1 MELRL
6 LAVGDVLTH
15 LDIVRA
21 AAGRGYAMLFQHMA
35 PVFREADILL
45 GNQETGLTDRVEPS
59 GFPVFATPTAVGTAE
74 EEAGFDL
81 LTLATN
87 HTLDRG
93 KKGMADAVDFWSKR
107 ETALAIGIRRRS
119 DGAEACVAGG
129 KPYTVIERNGI
140 RVAFLNYTD
149 PTNLHMN
156 PLSGDY
162 RVSLLRKSRRK
173 TIAEEIRAARAE
185 ADFAVVCAHWGI
197 EYLYEPVKSQ
207 KKWADLFV
215 DAGADLVIG
224 THPHVVEPLGKVTAA
239 DGREVPVFWSL
250 GNFISCQCFP
260 GTLLGGLAEVTFRLG
275 EGERAVTCE
284 LKPLIAHADE
294 DGFTVYPLAGYTE
307 EQCLSNRIAQNI
319 AREFGEPVTAAGT
332 RELFEKI
339 QNGTAL
345 REARFKKPSDVR
357 RYNAGR
363 IVKLLKKH
371 APH

>member
-6 LAVGDVLTH
+6 MAVGDVLTH
-15 LDIVRA
+15 LEIVRA
-21 AAGRGYAMLFQHMA
+21 AEGRGYGMLFQNMA

-45 GNQETGLTDRVEPS
+45 GNQETGLSDRVKPG
-59 GFPVFATPTAVGTAE
+59 GFPVFSTPTGVGIAE

-93 KKGMADAVDFWSKR
+93 KKGMADAVDFWSGRK
-107 ETALAIGIRRRS
+107 TAAAIGIRCREN
-119 DGAEACVAGG
+119 GAEACVPGG

-149 PTNLHMN
+149 PTNLHVN
-156 PLSGDY
+156 PLSGPY
-162 RVSLLRKSRRK
+162 RVSRLKKSRRK
-173 TIAEEIRAARAE
+173 AISAEIRAACAE
-185 ADFAVVCAHWGI
+185 ADFTVVCAHWGI

-207 KKWADLFV
+207 QKWAKLFA

-239 DGREVPVFWSL
+239 DGKEVPVYWSL

-260 GTLLGGLAEVTFRLG
+260 GTLLGGLAGVTLRLG
-275 EGERAVTCE
+275 EGERAVSCE

-294 DGFTVYPLAGYTE
+294 NGFTVYPLESYTE
-307 EQCLSNRIAQNI
+307 EQCARNRIAQSI
-319 AREFGEPVTAAGT
+319 AREFGKPVTAAAT

-363 IVKLLKKH
+363 ILKLLKKH